1 MQGGPHWSHGNRIAF
16 GIQEFLTSESEWLPG
31 FVSASILPDSL
42 WAVAIG
48 AEISQSSQTYEKKGV
63 TRMLGV
69 VATIKIKDG
78 KGAEFEKVAT
88 ELVKKVNENEK
99 GCLLYQL
106 YHGEVPNTYV
116 FMERYADQA
125 AVEAHRGTEYFKTLG
140 RAMGEFMDG
149 KPVVQRFKQVG
160 A

>member
-1 MQGGPHWSHGNRIAF
+1 MMIGDRGNVGVVRSPIR
-16 GIQEFLTSESEWLPG
+16 
-31 FVSASILPDSL
+31 ASILPDPL
-42 WAVAIG
+42 WVVATG
-48 AEISQSSQTYEKKGV
+48 REISQNSRTQGKQGV

-88 ELVKKVNENEK
+88 ELVKKVNENET

-149 KPVVQRFKQVG
+149 KPAVQRFKQVG

>member
-1 MQGGPHWSHGNRIAF
+1 MSRAGAPWRQPALALLQSHP
-16 GIQEFLTSESEWLPG
+16 EFRKDRRTKGL
-31 FVSASILPDSL
+31 
-42 WAVAIG
+42 
-48 AEISQSSQTYEKKGV
+48 KGV
-63 TRMLGV
+63 TPMLGV
-69 VATIKIKDG
+69 VATIKVKEG
-78 KGAEFEKVAT
+78 QGAEFEKVAT

-106 YHGEVPNTYV
+106 YHGEEPNTYV

-125 AVEAHRGTEYFKTLG
+125 AVEEHRGTEYFKTLG
-140 RAMGEFMDG
+140 RAMGAFMDG

>member
-1 MQGGPHWSHGNRIAF
+1 
-16 GIQEFLTSESEWLPG
+16 L
-31 FVSASILPDSL
+31 ASGHAARMAATAVDVAG
-42 WAVAIG
+42 AVAIPVR
-48 AEISQSSQTYEKKGV
+48 ISQTSRYEKSKGV
-63 TRMLGV
+63 TQMLGTI
-69 VATIKIKDG
+69 ATIKVKEG
-78 KGAEFEKVAT
+78 KGADFEKIAT

-106 YHGEVPNTYV
+106 YHGEEPNTYV

-125 AVEAHRGTEYFKTLG
+125 AVEAHRGTDYFKSLG

-149 KPVVQRFKQVG
+149 KPTVQRLKQVG

>member
-1 MQGGPHWSHGNRIAF
+1 MRRPIR
-16 GIQEFLTSESEWLPG
+16 
-31 FVSASILPDSL
+31 ASILPGSL
-42 WAVAIG
+42 WAVAIE
-48 AEISQSSQTYEKKGV
+48 AEVSQSLQTQAKQGV

-78 KGAEFEKVAT
+78 KGADFEKVAI

-106 YHGEVPNTYV
+106 I
-116 FMERYADQA
+116 MAKCR
-125 AVEAHRGTEYFKTLG
+125 TLMFSWSATLIRLRSKHIAPQSISRHSAG
-140 RAMGEFMDG
+140 RWANSWMASQPSSASSRSGLSR
-149 KPVVQRFKQVG
+149 KLAKAIAPL